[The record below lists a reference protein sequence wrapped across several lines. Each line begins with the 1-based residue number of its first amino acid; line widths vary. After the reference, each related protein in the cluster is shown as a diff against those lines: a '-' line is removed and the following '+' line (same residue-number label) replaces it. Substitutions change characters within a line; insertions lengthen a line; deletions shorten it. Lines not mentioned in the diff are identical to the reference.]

1 MSLNN
6 EQMLPAR
13 RRSMRQMNDLL
24 NVEDMV
30 LNEIEA
36 TIDSMYVRM
45 SLLHEEL
52 VNEEWL
58 EHRLEELVGG
68 IATVQKC
75 KDELRIQIDINIGKL
90 NGKNEER
97 VIEFINKFLPA
108 HLAYD
113 VSWEQFLGATG
124 YFGVVWQ
131 DDEIFTIRQVLI

>member
-13 RRSMRQMNDLL
+13 RRNMRQMNDLL
-24 NVEDMV
+24 SVEDIV
-30 LNEIEA
+30 LGEIED
-36 TIDSMYVRM
+36 TIDNMYMRM

-52 VNEEWL
+52 VNEAWL
-58 EHRLEELVGG
+58 ERRLEALVGG

-90 NGKNEER
+90 NGKKEEQ
-97 VIEFINKFLPA
+97 VIGFINKFLPA

-113 VSWEQFLGATG
+113 VSWEQFLGAIG
-124 YFGVVWQ
+124 YFGAVWQ